1 MQAYRSYVLPFAL
14 LLGLIFHSYI
24 AALSALV
31 PFLIFIMLFFTY
43 SSIQIRNMRVSFFDL
58 WLVLFQLIAS
68 IGFYFLIRPFNETIA
83 QGVLVTILTPT
94 ATSAVVI
101 AVMLGA
107 NLTTM
112 GVYTLVSNLAVAF
125 VAPLYFSLIGTG
137 ADIPFGE
144 FFMLIFAKI
153 SPLLILPFLLAVSI
167 KQFLPIVNKRIL
179 KFQFISFYLWAMA
192 LTIVIARVIDFIIGQ
207 KNIDIAFI
215 IWASVISLI
224 ICIVQFS
231 LGKFIGKRYGD
242 KAAGGQALG
251 QKNTILSIWMAQAF
265 FNPLSS
271 LVPAFYVVLQNTYN
285 SYQLWRAESNRRKQ
299 Q

>member
-14 LLGLIFHSYI
+14 LLGLLFHSYI
-24 AALSALV
+24 ATLSVLV

-43 SSIQIRNMRVSFFDL
+43 SSIQIRKMRVSFFDL
-58 WLVLFQLIAS
+58 WLILFQLIAS

-83 QGVLVTILTPT
+83 QGVLITILTPT

-112 GVYTLVSNLAVAF
+112 GVYTLLSNMAVAF
-125 VAPLYFSLIGTG
+125 FAPLYFSLISTG

-167 KQFLPIVNKRIL
+167 KQFLPTFNQRIL

-251 QKNTILSIWMAQAF
+251 QKNTVLSIWMAQAF

-271 LVPAFYVVLQNTYN
+271 LVPAIYVVLQNVYN
-285 SYQLWRAESNRRKQ
+285 SYQLWRTESIRRKQ